1 MKLQISHEQ
10 LGSPREE
17 SWGHLQ
23 GRGALFMLPN
33 ALSIPVGTPHLNFP
47 GETEAQ

>member
-1 MKLQISHEQ
+1 MKLEISLEQ

-23 GRGALFMLPN
+23 GRGALFMLSN
-33 ALSIPVGTPHLNFP
+33 ACSIPLGTPHLNFP
-47 GETEAQ
+47 GETEAR